1 MAENALGKTDPR
13 NLINYFLISLL
24 IVDFYVLTKINYVTI
39 NDGLPDW
46 YAISLILTLLAWCIY
61 LMRNRSFTTIIQI
74 KEGLDKT
81 KNFLI
86 FLMALYSIP
95 LVYAVVFHGAD
106 IGDWNI
112 ILPLHMTLSAYF
124 LISGKTFESNLWTP
138 IRLTID
144 DLIRNSP
151 GSIITM
157 YPNVDDSSSRVKY
170 YWKADRESSHSL
182 IADLTIKNTP
192 FLIKDTNL
200 NHLTTVYQALNYDG
214 LNETSR
220 LNLPLSRGL
229 INRQYRTA
237 LSHILIWHLFE
248 LYLDEDFKLEI
259 PYNIKRG
266 NSDLVRLKS
275 EEVEY
280 NSELLPFVDHMWN
293 YEKIVIAGGYI
304 FDIIRNKDFS
314 SVSAVNQEYEHD
326 FICFLFQSGLK
337 YYHYNTAM
345 DDTLLLCHFILLSS
359 RFERDLEEKFWI
371 TINSTFAEAARII
384 LTELKTIKST
394 SVFNEKI
401 GENTR
406 RLTEEIQVIRLKP
419 IENFIKYY
427 DQIVMKINDGS
438 TESNEEELEDLQRA
452 FDGLIGMM
460 NNQLNRTEYSL
471 QTQEHALDR
480 RQYRKEIVSGITLGL
495 FCLVHR
501 TTEV

>member
-1 MAENALGKTDPR
+1 MAENDLSKFDPR
-13 NLINYFLISLL
+13 KLINYFLILLL

-39 NDGLPDW
+39 DDGWPDW
-46 YAISLILTLLAWCIY
+46 YAISLILTLLAWSAY
-61 LMRNRSFTTIIQI
+61 LMRNRSFNAITQI
-74 KEGLDKT
+74 KEGLDRT

-95 LVYAVVFHGAD
+95 LVYAIVFHGAD
-106 IGDWNI
+106 IRGWDTF
-112 ILPLHMTLSAYF
+112 LPLHMTLSAYF
-124 LISGKTFESNLWTP
+124 LMSGKTFESNPWTP

-144 DLIRNSP
+144 DLIRNAP

-157 YPNVDDSSSRVKY
+157 YPNIDESSSQIRY
-170 YWKADRESSHSL
+170 HWKADRELSHRL
-182 IADLTIKNTP
+182 VADLTIRNTP
-192 FLIKDTNL
+192 FLIKNTNV
-200 NHLTTVYQALNYDG
+200 NHLSAIYDPLHYDG
-214 LNETSR
+214 LNDTSR
-220 LNLPLSRGL
+220 INLPLSRGL
-229 INRQYRTA
+229 LDKQYRTA

-259 PYNIKRG
+259 PYDIKRG
-266 NSDLVRLKS
+266 NSNLVRLKS
-275 EEVEY
+275 EEVEN
-280 NSELLPFVDHMWN
+280 NSELHPYIDHMWN
-293 YEKIVIAGGYI
+293 YEKIVRAGGYI
-304 FDIIRNKDFS
+304 FDIISDKDINS
-314 SVSAVNQEYEHD
+314 PTTVNQGYEHD
-326 FICFLFQSGLK
+326 FICFLFQSGLR
-337 YYHYNTAM
+337 YYHYNTDM

-384 LTELKTIKST
+384 FTELKTIKST

-427 DQIVMKINDGS
+427 DQLVIKINDGP

-495 FCLVHR
+495 YCLVHR

>member
-1 MAENALGKTDPR
+1 MAENALGKSDPR
-13 NLINYFLISLL
+13 KLINYLL
-24 IVDFYVLTKINYVTI
+24 IFLLITDFYVLTKINYVTI
-39 NDGLPDW
+39 DGGWPDW
-46 YAISLILTLLAWCIY
+46 YAISLALTLIAWTTYIY
-61 LMRNRSFTTIIQI
+61 RNRSFNAITQI
-74 KEGLDKT
+74 KEGLDTT

-86 FLMALYSIP
+86 FLMVLYSTP
-95 LVYAVVFHGAD
+95 LLYAIVFHGAD
-106 IGDWNI
+106 IGNWNI

-144 DLIRNSP
+144 DLIRNAT

-157 YPNVDDSSSRVKY
+157 YPKIDDSSSQVQY
-170 YWKADRESSHSL
+170 YWKADRELSHSPL
-182 IADLTIKNTP
+182 NNLTIKNTP
-192 FLIKDTNL
+192 FLIKDTDL
-200 NHLTTVYQALNYDG
+200 NHLTTVYGALHYDG

-220 LNLPLSRGL
+220 INLPLSRGL
-229 INRQYRTA
+229 VNSQHRTA
-237 LSHILIWHLFE
+237 LSHILMWHLFE

-266 NSDLVRLKS
+266 NSDLARLKS
-275 EEVEY
+275 EEIEH
-280 NSELLPFVDHMWN
+280 NSDLLPYVDHKWN
-293 YEKIVIAGGYI
+293 YDKIVTAGGYI

-314 SVSAVNQEYEHD
+314 GSRSVNQEYEHD
-326 FICFLFQSGLK
+326 FICFIFLSGLR
-337 YYHYNTAM
+337 YYHYNTDM
-345 DDTLLLCHFILLSS
+345 DDTVLLCHFILLSS

-384 LTELKTIKST
+384 ITELKTIKPT
-394 SVFNEKI
+394 SIFNENI
-401 GENTR
+401 GEYTR

-427 DQIVMKINDGS
+427 DQIVIKINDGS
-438 TESNEEELEDLQRA
+438 TESNEEKLEDLQRA

-471 QTQEHALDR
+471 QSQEHALDR

-495 FCLVHR
+495 YCLVHR
-501 TTEV
+501 SAEV